1 MPFGA
6 TSSVGAWYRVGRLIA
21 AIARKVLFLAVWR
34 YSDDQGRSWGAE
46 HYVIP
51 VPKKWIDQHNSWNG
65 SVQVCGCGW
74 VVAVRG

>member
-1 MPFGA
+1 MLGQF
-6 TSSVGAWYRVGRLIA
+6 
-21 AIARKVLFLAVWR
+21 VWR

-65 SVQVCGCGW
+65 SVQVCGW
-74 VVAVRG
+74 VVDVRG

>member
-1 MPFGA
+1 
-6 TSSVGAWYRVGRLIA
+6 VA
-21 AIARKVLFLAVWR
+21 APPPPQTPRPNFRADMLGQFVWR

-65 SVQVCGCGW
+65 SVQVCGW
-74 VVAVRG
+74 VVDGW